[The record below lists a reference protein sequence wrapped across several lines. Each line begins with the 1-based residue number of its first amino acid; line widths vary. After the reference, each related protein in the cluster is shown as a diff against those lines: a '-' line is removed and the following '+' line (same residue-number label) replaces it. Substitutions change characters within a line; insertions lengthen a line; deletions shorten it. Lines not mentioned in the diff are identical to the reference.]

1 MEHILI
7 ALVPAFSPLNMLLV
21 VAGTAAGIVIG
32 AIPGLTATMAIA
44 LLVPFT
50 FGYPILPATALLLG
64 IYCGGMYGGAIS
76 AVLLRVPGA
85 PSNAA
90 TVLDGYPMTL
100 KGESGR
106 AVAMS
111 TIASFVGGVI
121 STSILV
127 VCLSSLT
134 PFVLLFGVEEYFVMT
149 VFGLIIV
156 ISLSGQSLTLGFIS
170 AVLGMLVAMVGLDR
184 LMPYP
189 RFTFGITELLAGFP
203 QVPALIGLFCLSR
216 GFAMLEG
223 DQKKPATLVKLS
235 SQSISLSE
243 LWGLRVTLL
252 RSSIIGTIVG
262 IVPAAGPNIASF
274 LGYSEARRASPTPEK
289 FGTGIL
295 EGVAAPEAANNAVP
309 AGALLPLLSF
319 GIPGDT
325 VTAIL
330 LGALMLHGYAPG
342 PMMIRE
348 NTDLLYPMFA
358 FLMVSNI
365 VLLVIGLLAVRPIA
379 MLLRYTSNR
388 RLVGIVLVF
397 SIVGGFAYSG
407 QISEA
412 LITVIFGII
421 GYVLEKIG
429 ISIVPMAITLILGPL
444 MEVYL
449 RQSLIANSGSL
460 IPLFTRPIALTLWVM
475 AILMAWATLRVNRR
489 IREAE
494 AASTER
500 LARSS
505 T

>member
-1 MEHILI
+1 MEQLLNTL
-7 ALVPAFSPLNMLLV
+7 APAFSPFHMLLV
-21 VAGTAAGIVIG
+21 ITGTAAGIVIG

-90 TVLDGYPMTL
+90 TVLDGYPMAL
-100 KGESGR
+100 RGESGR
-106 AVAMS
+106 AIAMS
-111 TIASFVGGVI
+111 TIASFVGGVV
-121 STSILV
+121 STLV
-127 VCLSSLT
+127 LIACLSSLT
-134 PFVLLFGVEEYFVMT
+134 PFVLMFGVEEYFVMT

-156 ISLSGQSLTLGFIS
+156 ISLSGKSLTRGFVSALLGI
-170 AVLGMLVAMVGLDR
+170 LVGMVGLDR
-184 LMPYP
+184 IMPYP
-189 RFTFGITELLAGFP
+189 RFTFGITELLTGFP
-203 QVPALIGLFCLSR
+203 QVPALIGLFCLSQ

-223 DQKKPATLVKLS
+223 DQRKAATHVKVS
-235 SQSISLSE
+235 SQSIGLGE
-243 LWGLRVTLL
+243 LWGIRRTLL

-262 IVPAAGPNIASF
+262 IVPAAGPNIAAF

-289 FGTGIL
+289 FGTGII

-358 FLMVSNI
+358 FLLVANFA
-365 VLLVIGLLAVRPIA
+365 LLVIGLLAVRPIA
-379 MLLRYTSNR
+379 TLLRYTSNR

-407 QISEA
+407 QINEA

-421 GYVLEKIG
+421 GYLMEKIG
-429 ISIVPMAITLILGPL
+429 ISIVPMAITLILGPM

-460 IPLFTRPIALTLWVM
+460 LPLFTRPVALGLWVL

-489 IREAE
+489 ITAAE
-494 AASTER
+494 AVAAQQ
-500 LARSS
+500 LAQPN